1 MEHDMTEQKVVNLNE
16 YGKRRTP
23 ISAEYQAIL
32 IECRDM
38 LASGMA
44 RVLSR
49 QAEAME
55 HSLISLADRSPL
67 METRNLYFG
76 AQGILNQK
84 GTELFQACKQAFL
97 KAFDSQVQSPDA
109 SHSNLASN
117 ELTLVGDTDF
127 EATLAVNKSGSRLRF
142 HCAEE
147 LVGLDVRMGLLTGK
161 PQMPSDDNPMGPRII
176 CESILDGLESLGI
189 DIKVQLVLLNQ
200 FDLMLYPELPGLY
213 QEVNK
218 LLVSKG
224 ILPDFKVGMRARP
237 DRNRIARSRN
247 DEQADIINLFEQL
260 VQSPAGHAAGTVGS
274 GIPVAGGVNS
284 GPYHAGGIGMPAM
297 LGMTMMEAL
306 HQLQGGALSLPGGV
320 TIDLR
325 PIQPGGEYSNVVRE
339 LQQSPI
345 MLSASQLETIMI
357 DAVAMLFDYLFED
370 RAIPDRLKSLIAQ
383 LQVPVLKAAIID
395 RSFFSNRDHPARQV
409 LDLIGSLVV
418 KTGKDESGS
427 DPLLDEVESVIQR
440 IISEYDQDTSIFEQA
455 AYTLMALQARR
466 EQEIDSGMADQIADI
481 QRAERSESAESVALE
496 HIRRALAD
504 QPSPPAIVTF
514 LRDVWSH
521 QLRREYIEGGE
532 SAPHLTAHI
541 ETMRELLWSVQPKP
555 DMDSRLML
563 VRILPGLLKRL
574 REGVQASPMSPESAE
589 KFFSELVALHANAV
603 RANPQSVPL
612 PEAETLLDDIPHL
625 DELAAATATPTTTNN
640 VETET
645 AQPEIEDEF
654 TARARSL
661 QKGDWVEF
669 HYEDGT
675 FRWARLGWISGLKG
689 QYLFSD
695 ADGLNTFSTT
705 PHRLADKLR
714 SGQAVLVER
723 RSPTDTAFGKLFA
736 FFRQRLSPA

>member
-1 MEHDMTEQKVVNLNE
+1 MEQDMTEQKVVNLNE

-49 QAEAME
+49 QTEAME

-97 KAFDSQVQSPDA
+97 KAFDRQVQSPDA
-109 SHSNLASN
+109 SRSNLASD
-117 ELTLVGDTDF
+117 ELSLVGDTDF

-147 LVGLDVRMGLLTGK
+147 LVGLDVRMGLLTGR

-176 CESILDGLESLGI
+176 CESILDGLGSLGI
-189 DIKVQLVLLNQ
+189 DVKVKLVLLNQ

-224 ILPDFKVGMRARP
+224 ILPDFKVGMRTRP
-237 DRNRIARSRN
+237 DGTRAARSRN
-247 DEQADIINLFEQL
+247 DEQADIMNLFEQL
-260 VQSPAGHAAGTVGS
+260 VQSPAGHVMGAGGS
-274 GIPVAGGVNS
+274 GMPLAGGS
-284 GPYHAGGIGMPAM
+284 GGTGGPYHAGGTGMPAM

-306 HQLQGGALSLPGGV
+306 HRLQGGALSLPGGV

-325 PIQPGGEYSNVVRE
+325 PIQSSGGFSNVVRE
-339 LQQSPI
+339 LQQSPV
-345 MLSASQLETIMI
+345 MLSASQLETVMI

-395 RSFFSNRDHPARQV
+395 RSFFTNRDHPARQV
-409 LDLIGSLVV
+409 LDLIGSLTV
-418 KTGKDESGS
+418 KTGKDGSGS
-427 DPLLDEVESVIQR
+427 DPMLDEVESVIQR
-440 IISEYDQDTSIFEQA
+440 IISEYDQDASIFEQA
-455 AYTLMALQARR
+455 VYTLLALQARR
-466 EQEIDSGMADQIADI
+466 EQELDSGMAGQIAGI
-481 QRAERSESAESVALE
+481 QRAERAESAETVALE

-574 REGVQASPMSPESAE
+574 REGVQASPMGTEAAE
-589 KFFSELVALHANAV
+589 RFFSELVALHANAV

-612 PEAETLLDDIPHL
+612 PEAEPLLDDLPIA
-625 DELAAATATPTTTNN
+625 DEPAAALPATTNN
-640 VETET
+640 VDAET

-695 ADGLNTFSTT
+695 ADGLNTFSIT
-705 PHRLADKLR
+705 PQRLADKLR

-723 RSPTDTAFGKLFA
+723 RSATDTAFGKLFA
-736 FFRQRLSPA
+736 FFKQRLSPA